1 MSRRFLFYGLIVIVI
16 GLTITWA
23 KNPVFFVQKNSDSG
37 IPKADEY
44 NLRHHVEILA
54 ASDPPRNFKNPEALE
69 IAADYISSKWEESGL
84 VVKKQEFTVYNK
96 KFYNVVTHLG
106 PSEGDALVIGAHYD
120 VCDDKPGAD
129 DNASGTA
136 ALIELGRMLA
146 PMNDRF
152 QRPVILVA
160 YTLEEPPIFRTQNM
174 GSHIHAQLMKD
185 QGRSIK
191 LMISLEMIGY
201 FKDEAG
207 SQNYP
212 VPGYDFIY
220 PSVGNYISIVG
231 RPQEWSVVRE
241 IKTLFMSA
249 TDLPIR
255 SANLPKEVPG
265 VDYSDHSRYWL
276 LGFPAV
282 MITDTAFLRNPNYHE
297 ASDLPATLNYR
308 KMADVVNGVYAIAA
322 GL

>member
-1 MSRRFLFYGLIVIVI
+1 MIVIC
-16 GLTITWA
+16 LTITWA
-23 KNPVFFVQKNSDSG
+23 KNPVFFVIKNSA
-37 IPKADEY
+37 PNTPRADEY

-54 ASDPPRNFKNPEALE
+54 ASEPARNYKNPEALE
-69 IAADYISSKWEESGL
+69 LAADYIAGKWNDAGL
-84 VVKKQEFTVYNK
+84 VAKKQEFTVYNK

-106 PSEGDALVIGAHYD
+106 PADGEALVIGAHYD
-120 VCDDKPGAD
+120 VCDEKPGAD

-146 PMNDRF
+146 AKNDQL

-160 YTLEEPPIFRTQNM
+160 FTLEEPPIFRTQNM

-191 LMISLEMIGY
+191 LMISLEMVGY
-201 FKDEAG
+201 FKDDPD
-207 SQNYP
+207 SQTYP
-212 VPGYDFIY
+212 VPGYDFFY
-220 PSVGNYISIVG
+220 PTVGNYISIVG
-231 RPQEWSVVRE
+231 RPQEWSLVRQ
-241 IKTLFMSA
+241 IKMLFISA
-249 TDLPIR
+249 TDLPVR
-255 SANLPKEVPG
+255 SANIPKEVPG

-297 ASDLPATLNYR
+297 VTDLPATLNYR
-308 KMADVVNGVYAIAA
+308 KMAQMVDGVYGIAI